1 MSDVNAMTK
10 LLKMFVRQIG
20 LAMLAATLASAAAA
34 QSGVITDDYIGC
46 LTEENLNQL
55 FKAINSNDTRLRD
68 SLMGKVCVLI
78 KGYPFSML
86 DRGMLVSEIRI
97 YVNDTHID
105 LFVPAEAA
113 R

>member
-1 MSDVNAMTK
+1 M
-10 LLKMFVRQIG
+10 RIG
-20 LAMLAATLASAAAA
+20 LALLVSTLASAAAA

-46 LTEENLNQL
+46 LTEKYLDQL
-55 FKAINSNDTRLRD
+55 GRAIHSNDTRLRD

-86 DRGMLVSEIRI
+86 DSGMLVSEIRV
-97 YVNDTHID
+97 YVGDDHID